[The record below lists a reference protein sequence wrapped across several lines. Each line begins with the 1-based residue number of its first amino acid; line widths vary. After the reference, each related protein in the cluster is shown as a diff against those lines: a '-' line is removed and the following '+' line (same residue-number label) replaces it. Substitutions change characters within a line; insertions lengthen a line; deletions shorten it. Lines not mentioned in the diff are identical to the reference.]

1 MALTDLT
8 IVRRSLTARL
18 FSTIITIALVAVA
31 VALMLVL
38 LAMRDSGKR
47 AFDRGTGNMHIL
59 VSADSS
65 PLTSVLNSVF
75 YANAPQ
81 RPILWTKYQSLFPRD
96 AGGFVDRR
104 IDFAL
109 PVQQGDSFRGFPTMA
124 TVPEFFTSFAPAQ
137 GEKFE
142 FAAGNAP
149 AGDFDVVLGSEVAA
163 ITGLGMGKQLF
174 VTHGYSSRRGHGP
187 AKGDS
192 PIPGKPAAPAH
203 KHNHGPDS
211 PPPVPDGQNEEEIH
225 AEFPFTVVGVL
236 KPTGSA
242 HDRAVFV
249 HLHAT
254 WLIHADEKRHAVDP
268 NAQEPTVANLRNDE
282 KLITGVYLAARTRP
296 GSDVSSSIGP
306 LFSQLRA
313 DPTLTVALPGAEIT
327 RLFAIVGSI
336 DKIIIA
342 IAAAVLVSSGFS
354 IMLALYNS
362 MAQRRRQIAVL
373 RVLGASRLRVFGLI
387 LTESAII
394 GFLGAIGGVLLSLLS
409 LQAVALTLKRQLG
422 LVVNASLE
430 APITIP
436 VVAGAVIIA
445 ALAGIVPAVMAYST
459 SVSKHLRPLG

>member
-47 AFDRGTGNMHIL
+47 AYDRGTGNMHIL

-149 AGDFDVVLGSEVAA
+149 AGDFDVVLGSRTNREL
-163 ITGLGMGKQLF
+163 IWTGANMGWFMKWGN
-174 VTHGYSSRRGHGP
+174 TN
-187 AKGDS
+187 
-192 PIPGKPAAPAH
+192 KPPSDFRD
-203 KHNHGPDS
+203 KES
-211 PPPVPDGQNEEEIH
+211 MLWLLES
-225 AEFPFTVVGVL
+225 FFT
-236 KPTGSA
+236 
-242 HDRAVFV
+242 
-249 HLHAT
+249 
-254 WLIHADEKRHAVDP
+254 
-268 NAQEPTVANLRNDE
+268 
-282 KLITGVYLAARTRP
+282 
-296 GSDVSSSIGP
+296 
-306 LFSQLRA
+306 
-313 DPTLTVALPGAEIT
+313 
-327 RLFAIVGSI
+327 
-336 DKIIIA
+336 
-342 IAAAVLVSSGFS
+342 
-354 IMLALYNS
+354 
-362 MAQRRRQIAVL
+362 
-373 RVLGASRLRVFGLI
+373 
-387 LTESAII
+387 
-394 GFLGAIGGVLLSLLS
+394 
-409 LQAVALTLKRQLG
+409 
-422 LVVNASLE
+422 
-430 APITIP
+430 
-436 VVAGAVIIA
+436 
-445 ALAGIVPAVMAYST
+445 
-459 SVSKHLRPLG
+459 